1 MVLKFELTEELKLL
15 QDAVREFAIKELKPL
30 APELDRAET
39 GTTYRVLRDLFRKA
53 GKINLTSLV
62 VPENMGG
69 QGYLSV
75 GTAVCM
81 EEMATVCGGLASMFG
96 AHWLGQAPIVA
107 TADTE
112 IMERWL
118 KPIAEAEKKG
128 KPQIWAF
135 AITEPDVGSDA
146 EYLEE
151 WKPTLPRINVV
162 ARREGDEYVING
174 TKRFISNA
182 PIADFITVFATT
194 DIKQGVEAWTCFVVP
209 TNSKGFSIGVVED
222 KMGQRADPVSEIIFE
237 DVRVPVENM
246 IGDEGMG
253 WILSQYTLAYSR
265 GPVGA
270 VAVGIAR
277 GAYEKALKYASERIQ
292 GGRPIITHQAIKLK
306 LADMFM
312 KIRAARMLV
321 YDACARAE
329 VEYPPSLIEPSI
341 AKAFASDVAV
351 EVAIEAIQIMGGDG
365 YMKDFGV
372 EKDLRDAKL
381 TQIYEGTNEINRLTI
396 ADEIIKR
403 RLMA

>member
-15 QDAVREFAIKELKPL
+15 RDAIREFAEKELKPL
-30 APELDRAET
+30 APELDRAKT
-39 GTTYRVLRDLFRKA
+39 GTTYEKLRGLFKKA
-53 GKINLTSLV
+53 GKLNLTSLA
-62 VPENMGG
+62 VPEPMGG
-69 QGYLSV
+69 QGYLSL
-75 GTAVCM
+75 GAAVCV
-81 EEMATVCGGLASMFG
+81 EEMAAVCGGLASMFG

-107 TADTE
+107 TADPE

-118 KPIAEAEKKG
+118 KPIAEAEKRDD
-128 KPQIWAF
+128 PQIWAF
-135 AITEPDVGSDA
+135 AITEPDAGSDA

-151 WKPTLPRINVV
+151 WKPTLPRLNVV
-162 ARREGDEYVING
+162 ARKEGDEYVING

-194 DIKQGVEAWTCFVVP
+194 DIKRGVDAWTCFVLP
-209 TNSKGFSIGVVED
+209 TKSQGFSIGVVED
-222 KMGQRADPVSEIIFE
+222 KMGQRADPVSEIILE
-237 DVRVPVENM
+237 DVKVPVENR

-253 WILSQYTLAYSR
+253 WLLSQYTLAYSR

-270 VAVGIAR
+270 IALGIAR

-292 GGRPIITHQAIKLK
+292 GGKPVIRHQAIKLK

-312 KIRAARMLV
+312 KIRAARMLI

-329 VEYPPSLIEPSI
+329 VEYPPSLIEPSM
-341 AKAFASDVAV
+341 AKVFASDVAMEVTV
-351 EVAIEAIQIMGGDG
+351 EAVQIMGGDG

-372 EKDLRDAKL
+372 EKYLRDAKL

-396 ADEIIKR
+396 ADEIIER
-403 RLMA
+403 RLIA

>member
-1 MVLKFELTEELKLL
+1 MTLKFELTEELKLL
-15 QDAVREFAIKELKPL
+15 RDAVRDFAVKELKPL
-30 APELDRAET
+30 APKLDKAET
-39 GTTYRVLRDLFRKA
+39 GTTYKVLRDLFKKTA
-53 GKINLTSLV
+53 KLNYTSLV
-62 VPENMGG
+62 VPEPLGG
-69 QGYLSV
+69 QGYLSL
-75 GTAVCM
+75 GAAVCM
-81 EEMATVCGGLASMFG
+81 EELAAVCGGLASMFG
-96 AHWLGQAPIVA
+96 AHWLGQSPIVA
-107 TADTE
+107 TADPE

-118 KPIAEAEKKG
+118 KPLVEAEKRG
-128 KPQIWAF
+128 EPQIWGIAM
-135 AITEPDVGSDA
+135 TEPDVGSDA

-151 WKPTLPRINVV
+151 WEPTRPRLNVV
-162 ARREGDEYVING
+162 ARKEGDEYVING

-182 PIADFITVFATT
+182 PIADFLTLFATT

-209 TNSKGFSIGVVED
+209 T
-222 KMGQRADPVSEIIFE
+222 
-237 DVRVPVENM
+237 ENR

-270 VAVGIAR
+270 VALGIAR
-277 GAYEKALKYASERIQ
+277 GAYEKALKYASERVQ
-292 GGRPIITHQAIKLK
+292 GGKPIFRHQAIKLK

-312 KIRAARMLV
+312 KIRAARMLI

-329 VEYPPSLIEPSI
+329 AEYPPSLLEPSM

-381 TQIYEGTNEINRLTI
+381 TQIYEGTNEINRLTV

-403 RLMA
+403 MLIA

>member
-1 MVLKFELTEELKLL
+1 MALKFELTEELRLL
-15 QDAVREFAIKELKPL
+15 RDAIRDFAVKELKPL

-39 GTTYRVLRDLFRKA
+39 GTFYKVLRDLFKKA
-53 GKINLTSLV
+53 GKLNYTSLV
-62 VPENMGG
+62 VPEPLGG
-69 QGYLSV
+69 QGYLSL
-75 GTAVCM
+75 GAAVCM
-81 EEMATVCGGLASMFG
+81 EEMAAVCGGLSSMFG
-96 AHWLGQAPIVA
+96 AHWLGQSPIVA
-107 TADTE
+107 TADIET
-112 IMERWL
+112 MERWL
-118 KPIAEAEKKG
+118 KPVAEAEKRG
-128 KPQIWAF
+128 EPQIWAL

-151 WKPTLPRINVV
+151 WKPTLPRLNVV
-162 ARREGDEYVING
+162 ARRESDEYVING
-174 TKRFISNA
+174 IKRFISNA

-194 DIKQGVEAWTCFVVP
+194 DIKKGVEAWTCFVVP

-222 KMGQRADPVSEIIFE
+222 KMGQRADPVSEIILE
-237 DVRVPVENM
+237 DVRVPVENR

-253 WILSQYTLAYSR
+253 WLLTQYTLAYSR

-270 VAVGIAR
+270 IALGIAR

-292 GGRPIITHQAIKLK
+292 GGKPVIRHQAIKLK

-312 KIRAARMLV
+312 KIRAARMLI

-329 VEYPPSLIEPSI
+329 AEYPPSLLEPSM
-341 AKAFASDVAV
+341 AKTFASDVAV
-351 EVAIEAIQIMGGDG
+351 EVAIKAIQIMGGDG

-403 RLMA
+403 RLTA

>member
-30 APELDRAET
+30 APELDKAET
-39 GTTYRVLRDLFRKA
+39 GTTYKVLRDLFKKA

-81 EEMATVCGGLASMFG
+81 EEMAAVCGGLASMFG

-128 KPQIWAF
+128 NPQIWAF

-209 TNSKGFSIGVVED
+209 TDSKGFSIGVVED
-222 KMGQRADPVSEIIFE
+222 KMGQRADPVSEIILE
-237 DVRVPVENM
+237 DVRVPAENM

-292 GGRPIITHQAIKLK
+292 GGRPIIAHQAIKLK

-329 VEYPPSLIEPSI
+329 VEYPPSLIEPSM

-351 EVAIEAIQIMGGDG
+351 DVAIEAIQIMGGDG
-365 YMKDFGV
+365 YMKDMGV

-381 TQIYEGTNEINRLTI
+381 TQIYEGTNEINRLTT
-396 ADEIIKR
+396 ADEIMKR

>member
-15 QDAVREFAIKELKPL
+15 RDAIRDFAIKELKPL

-39 GTTYRVLRDLFRKA
+39 GTTYKVLRDLFKKA
-53 GKINLTSLV
+53 GKLDYTSLV
-62 VPENMGG
+62 VPEPLGG
-69 QGYLSV
+69 QGYLSL
-75 GTAVCM
+75 GAAVCL
-81 EEMATVCGGLASMFG
+81 EEMAAVCGGLASMFG
-96 AHWLGQAPIVA
+96 AHWLGQSPIVA
-107 TADTE
+107 TADIE

-118 KPIAEAEKKG
+118 KPVAEAEKRG
-128 KPQIWAF
+128 EPQIWAL

-151 WKPTLPRINVV
+151 WKPTLPRLNVV

-174 TKRFISNA
+174 IKRFISNA
-182 PIADFITVFATT
+182 PIADFITVFATI
-194 DIKQGVEAWTCFVVP
+194 DIKRGVEAWTCFVVP
-209 TNSKGFSIGVVED
+209 TDSEGFSIGVVED
-222 KMGQRADPVSEIIFE
+222 KMGQRADPVSEIILA
-237 DVRVPVENM
+237 DVRVPMKNR

-253 WILSQYTLAYSR
+253 WLLTQYTLAYSR

-270 VAVGIAR
+270 IALGIAR

-292 GGRPIITHQAIKLK
+292 GGKPVIRHQAIKLK
-306 LADMFM
+306 LADMFI
-312 KIRAARMLV
+312 KIRAARMLI

-329 VEYPPSLIEPSI
+329 AEYPPPLIEPSM
-341 AKAFASDVAV
+341 AKTFASDVAV

-381 TQIYEGTNEINRLTI
+381 TQIYEGTNEINRLTM

-403 RLMA
+403 RLIA

>member
-15 QDAVREFAIKELKPL
+15 RDAIRDFAIKELKPL

-39 GTTYRVLRDLFRKA
+39 GTFYKVLRDLFKKA
-53 GKINLTSLV
+53 GKLDYTSLV
-62 VPENMGG
+62 VPEPLGG
-69 QGYLSV
+69 QGYLSL
-75 GTAVCM
+75 GAAVCL
-81 EEMATVCGGLASMFG
+81 EEMAAVCGGLASMFG
-96 AHWLGQAPIVA
+96 AHWLGQSPIVA
-107 TADTE
+107 TADIE

-118 KPIAEAEKKG
+118 KPVAEAEKRG
-128 KPQIWAF
+128 EPQIWAL

-151 WKPTLPRINVV
+151 WKPTLPRLNVV

-174 TKRFISNA
+174 IKRFISNA
-182 PIADFITVFATT
+182 PIADFITVFATM
-194 DIKQGVEAWTCFVVP
+194 DIKRGVEAWTCFVVP
-209 TNSKGFSIGVVED
+209 TDSEGFSIGVVED
-222 KMGQRADPVSEIIFE
+222 KMGQRADPVSEIVLE
-237 DVRVPVENM
+237 DVRVPVDNR

-253 WILSQYTLAYSR
+253 WLLTQYTLAYSR

-270 VAVGIAR
+270 IALGIAR

-292 GGRPIITHQAIKLK
+292 GGKPVIRHQAIKLK

-312 KIRAARMLV
+312 KIRAARMLI

-329 VEYPPSLIEPSI
+329 AEYPPPLIEPSM
-341 AKAFASDVAV
+341 AKTFASDVAV

-381 TQIYEGTNEINRLTI
+381 TQIYEGTNEINRLTV

-403 RLMA
+403 RLIA

>member
-1 MVLKFELTEELKLL
+1 MLKFELTEELKLL
-15 QDAVREFAIKELKPL
+15 RDAVREFAVKELKPL
-30 APELDRAET
+30 APELDSAKT
-39 GTTYRVLRDLFRKA
+39 GTTYKVLRGLFKKA
-53 GKINLTSLV
+53 AKINLTSLA
-62 VPENMGG
+62 VPEPLGG
-69 QGYLSV
+69 QGYLSL
-75 GTAVCM
+75 GAAVCM
-81 EEMATVCGGLASMFG
+81 EEIAAVCGGLASMFG

-107 TADTE
+107 TADPE

-118 KPIAEAEKKG
+118 KPVVEAEKRG
-128 KPQIWAF
+128 EPQIWAF

-151 WKPTLPRINVV
+151 WEPTLPKINVV
-162 ARREGDEYVING
+162 ARRRGNEYVING

-194 DIKQGVEAWTCFVVP
+194 DIKRGVEAWTCFVVP
-209 TNSKGFSIGVVED
+209 TNSEGFSIGVVED
-222 KMGQRADPVSEIIFE
+222 KMGQRADPVSEIILE
-237 DVRVPVENM
+237 DVRVPVENR

-253 WILSQYTLAYSR
+253 WLLSQYTLAYSR

-270 VAVGIAR
+270 IALGIAR
-277 GAYEKALKYASERIQ
+277 GAYEKALKYACERIQ
-292 GGRPIITHQAIKLK
+292 GGKPVVRHQAIKLK

-312 KIRAARMLV
+312 KIRAARMVV

-329 VEYPPSLIEPSI
+329 VEYPPSLIEPSM
-341 AKAFASDVAV
+341 AKVFASDIAM

-403 RLMA
+403 RLIA